1 MEPEKIFIIVPSYNE
16 AEVIQQTL
24 HPLLDYGYRVI
35 VVDDGST
42 DDTGSKLQCLPVTVI
57 RHIMNL
63 GQGAAL
69 QTGMTYALSQ
79 GAEIIVHFDADGQHN
94 HRDISR
100 LIQPILEGRAD
111 VALGSR
117 FLNREHIRE
126 IPPLKRILLRLATL
140 FTIVVSGIR
149 LTDTHNGFRA
159 FSRAA
164 AERITIYENG
174 MAHASEI
181 IHAIARLKLP
191 YIEIPVRIVYTQ
203 YSRTK
208 GQSAFNSINIL
219 FDFILGRFFK

>member
-1 MEPEKIFIIVPSYNE
+1 MDPEKIFIIVPSYNE
-16 AEVIQQTL
+16 AAVIQQTL
-24 HPLLDYGYRVI
+24 RPLLDCGYRVV

-42 DDTGSKLQCLPVTVI
+42 DNTGSQLQCLPVTCI
-57 RHIMNL
+57 QHIMNL

-69 QTGMTYALSQ
+69 QTGMTYALCQ

-94 HRDISR
+94 HRDITR
-100 LIQPILEGRAD
+100 LVQPVLEGRAD

-117 FLNREHIRE
+117 FLNKEHIRE

-140 FTIVVSGIR
+140 FTIIVSGIR

-164 AERITIYENG
+164 AQRITIHENG

-181 IHAIARLKLP
+181 IHAIARAKLS

-208 GQSAFNSINIL
+208 GQSIFNSINIL
-219 FDFILGRFFK
+219 FDFILGRFLR